1 MKDKYIYPAIFHV
14 AEEGG
19 YWIEFPDLPMANTQG
34 EDLDDALFMA
44 KDCLGVYLSCL
55 EEEKEEIP
63 KPTIPYTD
71 TTELEN
77 GDFIQLVEVYMATYR
92 DEYKNEMERKNVTI
106 PRWLNDIS
114 KRKKDKLLSG
124 FNNSLK
130 RETWNSLLK
139 F

>member
-1 MKDKYIYPAIFHV
+1 M

-19 YWIEFPDLPMANTQG
+19 YWIEFQDLPMANTQG
-34 EDLDDALFMA
+34 EDLEDALFMA

-92 DEYKNEMERKNVTI
+92 DEYKNEMKRKNVTI
-106 PRWLNDIS
+106 PRWLNDIV
-114 KRKKDKLLSG
+114 KEKKNKLFSS

-130 RETWNSLLK
+130 RENWNSLLK